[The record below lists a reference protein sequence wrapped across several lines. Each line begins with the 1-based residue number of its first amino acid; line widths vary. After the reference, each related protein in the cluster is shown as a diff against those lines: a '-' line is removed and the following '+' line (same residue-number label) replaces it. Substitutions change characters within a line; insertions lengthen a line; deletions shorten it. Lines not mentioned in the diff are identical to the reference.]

1 MRQLNQYI
9 CQYCNNAKILQTCY
23 FGYFGHDQPCPPKF
37 IIPTCRKVWYLSVC
51 QKSTS
56 SLPSFLRYCNDIA
69 NLLFWVLWACL
80 AMATKNVDINLQKN
94 LMFIIM
100 RKIKYITHLFLEILL
115 RYCKLVI
122 LGTLGMPSNA
132 HQTL

>member
-9 CQYCNNAKILQTCY
+9 CQYCSNTKILQTCY
-23 FGYFGHDQPCPPKF
+23 FGYFGHDQPCPPKL
-37 IIPTCRKVWYLSVC
+37 IILTCRKVWCLSAC
-51 QKSTS
+51 QKSTLS
-56 SLPSFLRYCNDIA
+56 PPSFLRYCNDIA
-69 NLLFWVLWACL
+69 NLLFWVLRACL

-115 RYCKLVI
+115 RYYKLVI